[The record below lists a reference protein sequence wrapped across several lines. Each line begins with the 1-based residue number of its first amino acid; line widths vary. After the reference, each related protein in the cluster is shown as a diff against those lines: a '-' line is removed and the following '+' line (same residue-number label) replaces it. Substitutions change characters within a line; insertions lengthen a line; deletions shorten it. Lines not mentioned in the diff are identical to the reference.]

1 MPTGHNSHVA
11 HRATNQPARNRNLRN
26 QKLDVK
32 TSQRNAVMSVSGNGV
47 GGGGYEGGR

>member
-26 QKLDVK
+26 QKLVAK
-32 TSQRNAVMSVSGNGV
+32 ASQRNAFMIASGSGV
-47 GGGGYEGGR
+47 GGFVGGGR